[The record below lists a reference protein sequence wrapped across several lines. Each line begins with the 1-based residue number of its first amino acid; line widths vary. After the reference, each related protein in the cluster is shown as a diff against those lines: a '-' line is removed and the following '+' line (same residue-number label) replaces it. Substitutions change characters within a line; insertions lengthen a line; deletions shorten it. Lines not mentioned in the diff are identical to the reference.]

1 MTRSSGVGEKATAVK
16 RDAARGSMCR
26 AAIMTDR
33 ERTELDLGSSCVGE
47 GCWLGSTLGHRV
59 SYKESRK
66 GRKKD
71 IGAMERAAD
80 SHPAR
85 RAARPSPSTC
95 TSTGQPRYSPV
106 CARSGSGL
114 SLPLHPGPD
123 RRRSSTG
130 LLTPPARLSLERPST
145 LISSSRTAT
154 APWGTLCP
162 SLWTPRTAGL

>member
-1 MTRSSGVGEKATAVK
+1 MTRSSGIGEEATAVR

-26 AAIMTDR
+26 AAIRTDR
-33 ERTELDLGSSCVGE
+33 ERTELDLRSLCVCE
-47 GCWLGSTLGHRV
+47 RCWMVITRGDRF
-59 SYKESRK
+59 SYKESRE
-66 GRKKD
+66 GRKD
-71 IGAMERAAD
+71 IGPMERVAD

-130 LLTPPARLSLERPST
+130 LLTPPARPSLGRPST
-145 LISSSRTAT
+145 PISFSRTAT
-154 APWGTLCP
+154 TPWRTLCP